1 MFERSFCQ
9 SDVVLGCAVCS
20 HLCVVNYT
28 GGQAFVVKRA
38 LVFVTA
44 IALYLVICVG
54 VIVGISYFL
63 VVFVDDRFH
72 VVHTAV
78 ANFDVILVEK
88 AVVFVLF
95 REVLRNKIE
104 KCSADVSLDV
114 FTERR
119 VVPDDISLSFAPR
132 SCRLF
137 VFVVGQCFRICVFV
151 GGVIGNSSV
160 DGCWYLFYD
169 VGRVVGLCVDVLW
182 MVVWLS
188 VRAVGTVC
196 EVEGDVQ
203 VVTIFMFVCIV
214 MLGP

>member
-38 LVFVTA
+38 LVFATA

-104 KCSADVSLDV
+104 KCSADVSLA
-114 FTERR
+114 FLLKGGLYQMIFLCLLRR
-119 VVPDDISLSFAPR
+119 GRAGCLSL
-132 SCRLF
+132 L
-137 VFVVGQCFRICVFV
+137 
-151 GGVIGNSSV
+151 
-160 DGCWYLFYD
+160 
-169 VGRVVGLCVDVLW
+169 
-182 MVVWLS
+182 
-188 VRAVGTVC
+188 
-196 EVEGDVQ
+196 
-203 VVTIFMFVCIV
+203 
-214 MLGP
+214 

>member
-1 MFERSFCQ
+1 MFKCPFSQ
-9 SDVVLGCAVCS
+9 SDVVLGYVVCS

-44 IALYLVICVG
+44 IALNLVNCTG

-78 ANFDVILVEK
+78 ADFDVILVEK

-95 REVLRNKIE
+95 REVLRNKFE

-114 FTERR
+114 LLKGGLYQIIFLCLLRR
-119 VVPDDISLSFAPR
+119 GRAGCLSL
-132 SCRLF
+132 L
-137 VFVVGQCFRICVFV
+137 
-151 GGVIGNSSV
+151 
-160 DGCWYLFYD
+160 
-169 VGRVVGLCVDVLW
+169 
-182 MVVWLS
+182 
-188 VRAVGTVC
+188 
-196 EVEGDVQ
+196 
-203 VVTIFMFVCIV
+203 
-214 MLGP
+214 

>member
-1 MFERSFCQ
+1 MFEHPFCQ

-38 LVFVTA
+38 LVFITA
-44 IALYLVICVG
+44 IALYLVIYIG

-119 VVPDDISLSFAPR
+119 VVPDDISLPVASR

-137 VFVVGQCFRICVFV
+137 VIVVGQCFRIAAGFQ
-151 GGVIGNSSV
+151 S
-160 DGCWYLFYD
+160 
-169 VGRVVGLCVDVLW
+169 
-182 MVVWLS
+182 
-188 VRAVGTVC
+188 
-196 EVEGDVQ
+196 
-203 VVTIFMFVCIV
+203 
-214 MLGP
+214 

>member
-44 IALYLVICVG
+44 IALYLVICIG

-88 AVVFVLF
+88 AVIFVLF

-119 VVPDDISLSFAPR
+119 VVPDAWIKK
-132 SCRLF
+132 
-137 VFVVGQCFRICVFV
+137 
-151 GGVIGNSSV
+151 NSSSFDV
-160 DGCWYLFYD
+160 TMGSYDGAEVCEL
-169 VGRVVGLCVDVLW
+169 VGLFILNDLCNEYGKDNIGLYRDDG
-182 MVVWLS
+182 L
-188 VRAVGTVC
+188 A
-196 EVEGDVQ
+196 
-203 VVTIFMFVCIV
+203 IFK
-214 MLGP
+214 LNE

>member
-1 MFERSFCQ
+1 MVALF
-9 SDVVLGCAVCS
+9 
-20 HLCVVNYT
+20 VVNYS
-28 GGQAFVVKRA
+28 GGEAFVVKRA

-44 IALYLVICVG
+44 IALYLVICIG

-104 KCSADVSLDV
+104 KCSADV
-114 FTERR
+114 TERR
-119 VVPDDISLSFAPR
+119 VVPDDISLSVASR

-137 VFVVGQCFRICVFV
+137 VFVVGQCFRVAAGFQ
-151 GGVIGNSSV
+151 S
-160 DGCWYLFYD
+160 
-169 VGRVVGLCVDVLW
+169 
-182 MVVWLS
+182 
-188 VRAVGTVC
+188 
-196 EVEGDVQ
+196 
-203 VVTIFMFVCIV
+203 
-214 MLGP
+214 

>member
-1 MFERSFCQ
+1 MFKCPFCQ
-9 SDVVLGCAVCS
+9 SDVVLGCVVCS

-44 IALYLVICVG
+44 IALYLVNCTG

-72 VVHTAV
+72 VVQATV
-78 ANFDVILVEK
+78 ADFDVILVEK

-95 REVLRNKIE
+95 REVLRNKFE

-119 VVPDDISLSFAPR
+119 VEPDLYKVKTYISRQTALSLFTYTHMKFLSFLTQR
-132 SCRLF
+132 LRLF
-137 VFVVGQCFRICVFV
+137 LLNKCCQSASLLNFKGKKI
-151 GGVIGNSSV
+151 S
-160 DGCWYLFYD
+160 
-169 VGRVVGLCVDVLW
+169 
-182 MVVWLS
+182 M
-188 VRAVGTVC
+188 
-196 EVEGDVQ
+196 
-203 VVTIFMFVCIV
+203 
-214 MLGP
+214 

>member
-1 MFERSFCQ
+1 MFEPSFCQ
-9 SDVVLGCAVCS
+9 SYVVLGCAVCS
-20 HLCVVNYT
+20 HFCVVNYT

-44 IALYLVICVG
+44 IALFLVICVV

-88 AVVFVLF
+88 AVIFVLF

-104 KCSADVSLDV
+104 KCSAGVSLDV

-119 VVPDDISLSFAPR
+119 VVPDDISLSVASR

-137 VFVVGQCFRICVFV
+137 VFVVGQCFRIAAGFQ
-151 GGVIGNSSV
+151 S
-160 DGCWYLFYD
+160 
-169 VGRVVGLCVDVLW
+169 
-182 MVVWLS
+182 
-188 VRAVGTVC
+188 
-196 EVEGDVQ
+196 
-203 VVTIFMFVCIV
+203 
-214 MLGP
+214 

>member
-1 MFERSFCQ
+1 MFERPFCQ
-9 SDVVLGCAVCS
+9 SDVVLGCVACS

-38 LVFVTA
+38 LVFVA
-44 IALYLVICVG
+44 VIASDLVICIG

-95 REVLRNKIE
+95 REVLRSKVE
-104 KCSADVSLDV
+104 ECSADVSLDV

-119 VVPDDISLSFAPR
+119 VVPDDVSLTVASR

-137 VFVVGQCFRICVFV
+137 VCVVGQCFRIAAGFQ
-151 GGVIGNSSV
+151 S
-160 DGCWYLFYD
+160 
-169 VGRVVGLCVDVLW
+169 
-182 MVVWLS
+182 
-188 VRAVGTVC
+188 
-196 EVEGDVQ
+196 
-203 VVTIFMFVCIV
+203 
-214 MLGP
+214 

>member
-1 MFERSFCQ
+1 MFERPFCQ
-9 SDVVLGCAVCS
+9 CDVVLGCAVCS

-44 IALYLVICVG
+44 IALYLVICIG

-119 VVPDDISLSFAPR
+119 VVPDDISLSVASR
-132 SCRLF
+132 SCRLL
-137 VFVVGQCFRICVFV
+137 VIIVGQCFRIAAGFQ
-151 GGVIGNSSV
+151 S
-160 DGCWYLFYD
+160 
-169 VGRVVGLCVDVLW
+169 
-182 MVVWLS
+182 
-188 VRAVGTVC
+188 
-196 EVEGDVQ
+196 
-203 VVTIFMFVCIV
+203 
-214 MLGP
+214 